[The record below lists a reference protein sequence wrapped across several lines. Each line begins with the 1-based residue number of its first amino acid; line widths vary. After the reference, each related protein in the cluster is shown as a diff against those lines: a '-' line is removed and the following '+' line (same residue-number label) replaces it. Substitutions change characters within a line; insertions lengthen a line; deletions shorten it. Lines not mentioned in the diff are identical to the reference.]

1 MSVALSG
8 CSLCQPIG
16 VAGRRQCFQ
25 SLHGFKGDNDHHL
38 HFEDDNVFSHCM
50 LSKGDNDL
58 HPHIKD
64 DNVFSRCMPSKG
76 DNVFIFISK
85 MTMSSIIACLQKATM
100 PSFTLSKMTMSSSQR
115 LQYLLS
121 ICFIGLDVLLNLTF
135 INSIFR
141 SLLKKK
147 TTYVKRAENAIR
159 FEKPLRHNVMRTLS
173 KTQLQGM
180 INTISGGFARD
191 RSSNLGCK
199 WYVRNLKMINSME
212 VEKNPP
218 EACHPSFS

>member
-1 MSVALSG
+1 MKLSDG
-8 CSLCQPIG
+8 SSGEGHPP
-16 VAGRRQCFQ
+16 

-76 DNVFIFISK
+76 DNTSQ
-85 MTMSSIIACLQKATM
+85 IA
-100 PSFTLSKMTMSSSQR
+100 
-115 LQYLLS
+115 YEN
-121 ICFIGLDVLLNLTF
+121 IVNLTF

-191 RSSNLGCK
+191 RSSNSGCK